1 MFCLPSSSSFSSYVS
16 LFPLISSFCL
26 FAFLDSFDPHTY
38 LHIYRSIL
46 LSQIEAYETIIFCS
60 LPSLLSSIHPHFT
73 LPASSL
79 ERSSS
84 SLVHRSILRERE
96 RERHSLIIIVHLICL
111 IFNFVSPFFSFP
123 HPHSSIS
130 IILLPSP
137 DRPLPDQGWV
147 SSALFNTCHVG
158 NTSRRENSVLKWTY
172 SLCQLWSER
181 EQSEV

>member
-1 MFCLPSSSSFSSYVS
+1 MFCLLSWSSFSSYLS
-16 LFPLISSFCL
+16 LPSDLFFLSLRFSWFIRPTHIS
-26 FAFLDSFDPHTY
+26 A
-38 LHIYRSIL
+38 HISIYSL
-46 LSQIEAYETIIFCS
+46 VTNWSVWNYNL
-60 LPSLLSSIHPHFT
+60 LPSLLPSIHPHFT

-79 ERSSS
+79 KRSSS